1 MEIKTAEI
9 VEKKRETSTE
19 TTMREK
25 LGISCCVMLRIQ
37 AFGFPWGGM
46 MMLDEKKAHT
56 IKIPNPTSE
65 KKKRYFATLK

>member
-9 VEKKRETSTE
+9 VRGEGERESKGERETSTE

-25 LGISCCVMLRIQ
+25 LGISCCVLCIHE

-46 MMLDEKKAHT
+46 MMLNEGEK
-56 IKIPNPTSE
+56 KIPNPKTSHP
-65 KKKRYFATLK
+65 